1 MMMEAETLGS
11 NYNIMSKKYSP
22 FSKEE
27 LMPKPEM
34 LEIKKQKGELFIGV
48 PKETHLQEKRI
59 CLTPDAVAALTNHG
73 HRIIIESGAG
83 EGANYTDNEYSEAGA
98 KISYSTEEAFGCNL
112 ILKVEP
118 PSLKEIEYINPQST
132 LFSALQLKT
141 QNKKYFEALAK
152 KRITAI
158 AFDFISDEH
167 GSYPVVKSLS
177 EIAGISSI
185 LIAAELMNNCSE
197 GNGLLLGNIG
207 GVPPPDVVILG
218 AGTVGEYAARS
229 AVGLGAQ
236 VKVFDNSITKLRR
249 LQDNLGNMVYT
260 STIQPKTL
268 QKALMRCDVA
278 IGAVRGKTRTP
289 VIVSEELVQLMKDGA
304 VIVDVSIDSGGCFET
319 SEITT
324 HNKPTFV
331 KHGVIHY
338 CVPNIPSRYARTAS
352 LSISNIFTPYLLSIG
367 EEGGIEEASRFD
379 KSLQKGM
386 YFYHGILT
394 NRAVADWFSLPYRD
408 INLLIF

>member
-1 MMMEAETLGS
+1 
-11 NYNIMSKKYSP
+11 MSKQYSP
-22 FSKEE
+22 FSKEQ

-34 LEIKKQKGELFIGV
+34 LEIKREKGELFIGV

-73 HRIIIESGAG
+73 HKIIIETGAG
-83 EGANYTDNEYSEAGA
+83 EGANYSDNEYSEAGA
-98 KISYSTEEAFGCNL
+98 KISYSTEEVFGCNL

-118 PSLKEIEYINPQST
+118 PSIKEIKYINPQSV

-167 GSYPVVKSLS
+167 GVYPVVKSLS

-185 LIAAELMNNCSE
+185 LIAAELMSNSSK

-207 GVPPPDVVILG
+207 GVLPPEVVILG
-218 AGTVGEYAARS
+218 AGTVGEFAARS
-229 AVGLGAQ
+229 AIGLGAQ
-236 VKVFDNSITKLRR
+236 VKVFDNSVTKLRR
-249 LQDNLGNMVYT
+249 LQHNLGFMVFT

-289 VIVSEELVQLMKDGA
+289 ILVNETMVEQMKDGA
-304 VIVDVSIDSGGCFET
+304 IIVDVSIDSGGCFET

-324 HNKPTFV
+324 HTEPTFV

-338 CVPNIPSRYARTAS
+338 AVPNIPSRYARTAS
-352 LSISNIFTPYLLSIG
+352 LSISNIFTPYLLNIG
-367 EEGGIEEASRFD
+367 DEGGIEDAARFD
-379 KSLQKGM
+379 KSLQRGM

-394 NRAVADWFSLPYRD
+394 NKAVADWFSLPYRD